1 MIELSAAGLKVEN
14 ATTER
19 IIARVTRN
27 TELPPPLR
35 HRHFLLVPSST
46 CAPIPPGFAGYGAFN
61 GPSSTS
67 HQNFVRL
74 PDALAYLDEGDILRL
89 SPDAG
94 QLRVLHR
101 KNSRSNNFLLTERCN
116 SLCLMCSQPPRDI
129 DDSYIVNQIKECIPL
144 IDPGTTEIGF
154 TGGEPTLLGDSFIDL
169 VKLFKNKLPYT
180 ALHILTN
187 GRNFKSRSLAESL
200 GSIRH
205 PDLMLG
211 IPLYSDI
218 SNIHDFVVQADGAY
232 DETIRGIL
240 NLKAAGV
247 RVEVRV
253 VIHQQTFQRL
263 PELARFITRNL
274 TFVDHVALM
283 GLEITGFTKANLEAL
298 WIDPWDYR
306 QQLSEAAQTVSR
318 FGIRTSIYNLP
329 LCLVPEPVQR
339 FSVKSISDWKNEYM
353 PECEGCTRVQ
363 DCGGFFSSAKI
374 RHSEKIKAFK

>member
-1 MIELSAAGLKVEN
+1 MIELSASGLKVKN
-14 ATTER
+14 PTSER
-19 IIARVTRN
+19 IIGRVTRN
-27 TELPPPLR
+27 AALPAPLR
-35 HRHFLLVPSST
+35 HQHFLLLASSNT
-46 CAPIPPGFAGYGAFN
+46 APIPLGFAGYGTVN
-61 GPSSTS
+61 DHSGTS
-67 HQNFVRL
+67 HQNFVQL
-74 PDALAYLDEGDILRL
+74 PETLAYLDEGDILRL
-89 SPDAG
+89 SPAAG
-94 QLRVLHR
+94 QIRVLYR
-101 KNSRSNNFLLTERCN
+101 KKSRNNNFLLTERCN
-116 SLCLMCSQPPRDI
+116 SFCLMCSQPPRDI

-144 IDPGTTEIGF
+144 IDLETQEIGL
-154 TGGEPTLLGDSFIDL
+154 TGGEPTLLGDSFIEL
-169 VKLFKNKLPYT
+169 VKLFKNKLPRT
-180 ALHILTN
+180 ALHILSN
-187 GRNFKSRSLAESL
+187 GRNFKSRALAERL
-200 GSIRH
+200 GSIHH
-205 PDLMLG
+205 PDVMLG

-240 NLKAAGV
+240 NLKASGV

-253 VIHQQTFQRL
+253 VIHKQTYQRL

-306 QQLSEAAQTVSR
+306 QQLSDAALTLNR

-353 PECEGCTRVQ
+353 PECDGCTRMHE
-363 DCGGFFSSAKI
+363 CGGFFSSAKI
-374 RHSEKIKAFK
+374 RRSAKIKAFS